1 MAAAQLG
8 RRPSTVSNG
17 LIVTRKGDH
26 EKLTLMMSM
35 KQFRLLITSTLLLC
49 LTSAQAQKYVGG
61 DISLLP
67 TYEEHGANY
76 MDKDGKAITD
86 VLVFLKEQG
95 LNAMRVR
102 LFVDPSLASD
112 EAKAQGVR
120 QDLDYVKALGKRIK
134 DAGLQ
139 FMLDFHYS
147 DTWAD
152 PGQQI
157 IPDLWNIYSWNPD
170 QSVYMYTKD
179 VLEQLVAAGA
189 TPDFIQTGN
198 EISFGML
205 WGSILEGKYEEW
217 EEYGGHLEA
226 TADWKDY
233 TDTHWDNF
241 TNMLKAAGKACREIC
256 PEAKIIIHTE
266 QCANNPTLDVAFYNH
281 IKEYE
286 VDYDIIGTSYYPY
299 YKGPVSN
306 LDKGLKQL
314 ESNFPDKQIMVV
326 ETGCGYHYE
335 VGDKNKQYYPLT
347 YEGQQQF
354 TEELVTMLNEHP
366 KVIGLFW
373 WFLEA
378 NEYGLDWATQRV
390 TDGWYNAG
398 LFDNKTGRALPAL
411 YELKNFKDGGTGIRT
426 IRTESKDADSWYS
439 LDGRRL
445 SGPPSQ
451 KGVYIKNRKKIIVR

>member
-1 MAAAQLG
+1 
-8 RRPSTVSNG
+8 
-17 LIVTRKGDH
+17 
-26 EKLTLMMSM
+26 M
-35 KQFRLLITSTLLLC
+35 KQFRLLLTSVLLFC

-76 MDKDGKAITD
+76 MDKDGQPISDMLT
-86 VLVFLKEQG
+86 FLKEQG
-95 LNAMRVR
+95 MNTMRVR

-112 EAKAQGVR
+112 EAKGQGVR

-134 DAGLQ
+134 DAGLK
-139 FMLDFHYS
+139 FMLDIHYS

-157 IPDLWNIYSWNPD
+157 MPNLWNIYSWNPD
-170 QSVYMYTKD
+170 QSVYIYTKD
-179 VLEQLVAAGA
+179 VLEQLVATGA

-217 EEYGGHLEA
+217 EEYGGRLEA

-233 TDTHWDNF
+233 TDKHWDNF
-241 TNMLKAAGKACREIC
+241 TNMLKAASKACREVC
-256 PEAKIIIHTE
+256 PEAKIILHTE
-266 QCANNPTLDVAFYNH
+266 QCANNPTLDVAFFNH
-281 IKEYE
+281 IKEHE
-286 VDYDIIGTSYYPY
+286 VEFDIIGTSYYPY

-306 LDKGLKQL
+306 LDKGLKEL

-335 VGDKNKQYYPLT
+335 VGDKDKQYYPLT
-347 YEGQQQF
+347 YEGQRQF
-354 TEELVTMLNEHP
+354 TEELITMLNKHP
-366 KVIGLFW
+366 NVNGLFW
-373 WFLEA
+373 WFPEA

-390 TDGWYNAG
+390 TDGWYNAS
-398 LFDNKTGRALPAL
+398 LFDNETGHALPAL
-411 YELKNFKDGGTGIRT
+411 YELKIFNGGSTGFKT
-426 IRTESKDADSWYS
+426 IKAGRQNEDAWYT
-439 LDGRRL
+439 LDGKKL
-445 SGPPSQ
+445 NGIPDINGLYINNGQ
-451 KGVYIKNRKKIIVR
+451 KLIVR